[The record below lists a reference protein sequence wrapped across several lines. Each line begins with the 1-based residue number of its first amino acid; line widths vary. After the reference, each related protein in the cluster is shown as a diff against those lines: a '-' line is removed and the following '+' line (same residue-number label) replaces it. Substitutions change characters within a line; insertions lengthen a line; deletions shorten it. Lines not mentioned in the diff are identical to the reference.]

1 MLPLQH
7 SVNPPPPPPPPPAPP
22 MLTEGLEDFKFD
34 FIGGILK
41 MTRGETLVG

>member
-7 SVNPPPPPPPPPAPP
+7 SVNPPPAPP

>member
-7 SVNPPPPPPPPPAPP
+7 SVNPPPPAPP

>member
-7 SVNPPPPPPPPPAPP
+7 SVNPPPPTPPPAPP

-41 MTRGETLVG
+41 MTRGGTLVG